1 MTAGTTTEAAET
13 TPAREA
19 GTHPGRRDESRAPWV
34 RPLVALIVTA
44 LFAVPLYLVVVNV
57 FKPGGHITGSP
68 ASIPWPPTLDNLKA
82 TLDRPDNLYWDGLIN
97 SVEITAVSIV
107 VLAILSAMLGH
118 YLARTRSRFAR
129 VMLLVLL
136 AGLMVPPQV
145 ILVPVVRI
153 LRLTHLMTT
162 LTGMVAF
169 NVGYYIPFGVFV
181 FAGFI
186 RSIPIELE
194 EAAALDGAGRWRTF
208 WIVIFPLL
216 RPATASVLI
225 FLGVWIWNDFLDPLI
240 ILGPVGGTTV
250 TVGVY
255 RALGEHQSNYG
266 QLFGLMFLAA
276 LPVVI
281 FYFLLQKHF
290 VKGLTGGAVK
300 G

>member
-1 MTAGTTTEAAET
+1 MRA
-13 TPAREA
+13 
-19 GTHPGRRDESRAPWV
+19 GRRDESRAPWV
-34 RPLVALIVTA
+34 RPLVALMVTA
-44 LFAVPLYLVVVNV
+44 VFALPLYLVVVNV
-57 FKPGGHITGSP
+57 FKPGDDISGSP
-68 ASIPWPPTLDNLKA
+68 TSVPWPPTLDNLKA
-82 TLDRPDNLYWDGLIN
+82 VMDRPDNLYWAGLLN
-97 SVEITAVSIV
+97 SAEITVVSIV
-107 VLAILSAMLGH
+107 VLAVLSAMLGH
-118 YLARTRSRFAR
+118 YLCRTRSRFAR
-129 VMLLVLL
+129 LTLLVLL
-136 AGLMVPPQV
+136 AGLMIPPQV

-162 LTGMVAF
+162 LSGMVAF

-208 WIVIFPLL
+208 WTVVFPLL

-255 RALGEHQSNYG
+255 RALGEHQSDYG